1 MALYRGRD
9 RSDLHNFRS
18 EFEKPPKKLLPI
30 NGLGGG

>member
-9 RSDLHNFRS
+9 RADLRTFGLDLYT
-18 EFEKPPKKLLPI
+18 EKKLLLI